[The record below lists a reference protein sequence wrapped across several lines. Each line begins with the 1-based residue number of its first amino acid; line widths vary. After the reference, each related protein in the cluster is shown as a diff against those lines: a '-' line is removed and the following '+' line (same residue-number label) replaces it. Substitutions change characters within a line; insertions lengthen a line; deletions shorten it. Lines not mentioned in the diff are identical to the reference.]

1 MSLSSGALGGGSLEP
16 LRLEEGASGSQSQG
30 APEILSL
37 SSGAGGSL
45 EPLRLE
51 KGASGRESLE
61 LSFQGLRT
69 LPMAP
74 RTEECRAA
82 PGTRAVSARV
92 ALKRGGKSTT
102 S

>member
-1 MSLSSGALGGGSLEP
+1 MVLWG
-16 LRLEEGASGSQSQG
+16 
-30 APEILSL
+30 
-37 SSGAGGSL
+37 GGSL

-74 RTEECRAA
+74 RTEEGWDA
-82 PGTRAVSARV
+82 PGTRAVSLQEWLSRGVGSPPPLKKCYQARK
-92 ALKRGGKSTT
+92 LGRLGPM
-102 S
+102 